1 MTKTITINHNV
12 PRLHPLVY
20 HPSPTAEQRVLT
32 CFRQRFSEYSIC
44 FCFEL
49 ADTRSGSVFGAL

>member
-1 MTKTITINHNV
+1 MF
-12 PRLHPLVY
+12 LVY
-20 HPSPTAEQRVLT
+20 THSSTTLRPTAEQRVLT